1 MGASAIM
8 GSSLVRSCR
17 AVIFRV
23 SIGDWYY
30 FEGKQQAMIAPAELE
45 AVLVTHPDIL
55 DAAVTALVA
64 KDEEVGEVP
73 MAFVLKRQGSLL
85 SEAAVIDYVAMQVAP
100 YKEVRKLV
108 FTHSIP
114 RSAAGKIL
122 GWELRGLIFK
132 I

>member
-1 MGASAIM
+1 MIK
-8 GSSLVRSCR
+8 LL
-17 AVIFRV
+17 
-23 SIGDWYY
+23 
-30 FEGKQQAMIAPAELE
+30 QIAPAELE

-55 DAAVTALVA
+55 DAAVTAA